1 MNPGKTRR
9 DLWIGLASQ
18 IGYKALGFTILAMLA
33 RQLSQQDYGKLMFA
47 LSLCLLAA
55 LLTDLGASQDLVRRV
70 AVRPAGARRR
80 LGLVL
85 SARLPL
91 LATYLLALNVW
102 VALTKPDLWPV
113 AAGIAI
119 YAVCK
124 ELHRT
129 FSSLFQGLRRIVDS
143 VWAFGGGLI
152 VLCTGVA
159 LGCLLDRGL
168 LWMVGCYVTSGLA
181 LVTIGATLARRRVGD
196 VGVRCG
202 ARRLRG
208 VFGQSVFLFG
218 LTVMSLVH
226 FSADTLMLGYLESY
240 AEVAR
245 YEAAAK
251 LLEASQFLVRP
262 LTLILFP
269 VCAQLATR
277 EEWSRLLRLLRRM
290 VLGSAGV
297 GLLACVAVGVLAG
310 PIVRIVYSLAYA
322 ESVPVLRVLYL
333 STPGLYV
340 ATVGTFVAV
349 AVHRERRAL
358 VALSVG
364 VALNV
369 ALNFW
374 AIPRYGAVGA
384 AWVTVV
390 SQSVIAVWLAVEA
403 LRAVRARLTFD
414 AGDGSIG
421 VVDG

>member
-1 MNPGKTRR
+1 MNPGKIRR

-159 LGCLLDRGL
+159 LGSLLDRGL

-290 VLGSAGV
+290 VLGS
-297 GLLACVAVGVLAG
+297 
-310 PIVRIVYSLAYA
+310 R
-322 ESVPVLRVLYL
+322 
-333 STPGLYV
+333 
-340 ATVGTFVAV
+340 
-349 AVHRERRAL
+349 
-358 VALSVG
+358 LSVFQ
-364 VALNV
+364 L
-369 ALNFW
+369 
-374 AIPRYGAVGA
+374 RE
-384 AWVTVV
+384 
-390 SQSVIAVWLAVEA
+390 SQ
-403 LRAVRARLTFD
+403 FD
-414 AGDGSIG
+414 AVMALQQHPLVGPHSSIFGWSLWHHPLTRASASLYHSASLPVMTSRLAAQKSKTRTTASEIGSSR
-421 VVDG
+421 DSTSTLSARSPSRRR